1 MDQKDIF
8 LTMVGMGLVTFLP
21 RLLPILLLASR
32 SLPRLVENWLNYVP
46 VAVLAALVGPA
57 LLVPDSR
64 LDVSFTNLFLL
75 AALLTFAVA
84 IKFRSLFGSVLVGVG
99 FVAGARY
106 FFGM

>member
-8 LTMVGMGLVTFLP
+8 LTMIGMGLVTYLP

-46 VAVLAALVGPA
+46 VAVMAALVGPA
-57 LLVPDSR
+57 LLVPDSK
-64 LDVSFTNLFLL
+64 LDISFTNLFLL
-75 AALLTFAVA
+75 AALPTFAVA
-84 IKFRSLFGSVLVGVG
+84 IKFRSLSGSVLVGVG

-106 FFGM
+106 FLGM